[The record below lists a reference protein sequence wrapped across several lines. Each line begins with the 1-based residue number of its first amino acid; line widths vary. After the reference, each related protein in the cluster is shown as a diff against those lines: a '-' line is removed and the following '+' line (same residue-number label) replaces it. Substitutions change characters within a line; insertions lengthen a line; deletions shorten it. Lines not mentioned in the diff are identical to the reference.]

1 MSDQPSVSR
10 APEIDALERL
20 HDIATDP
27 TLTTDGKIDQMLAVG
42 TDRLGTQYGLLTRVE
57 NDQQEIVRAVGGEE
71 IQPGVTVPLSTAYCR
86 HTIESDEPVVVD
98 DAPAEGWDDDPAY
111 ELFGFDCYLGA
122 TIRVSHERYGTVC
135 FADPEA
141 RDSAFT
147 DREQTFAELLTNWI
161 HYLLEQQEYERELE
175 QQQAFTESLINSLP
189 DPLYA
194 FDDDGLVRWNA
205 RLETVTGF
213 GADRLDEMDP
223 ANLIAEHDRERVSRL
238 AGRVREGEQAT
249 VQADLNRADGTT
261 VPYELSG
268 APLRDETGEIAGVVG
283 TGRDVSEQQRHQRR
297 LSGLLDTTQS
307 LMNVRELDDV
317 AEIVVDAAHDLLG
330 FDISVFRFYDGDT
343 GTLEPAAA
351 TGEALETLGAR
362 PVYEVGSGN
371 PGEVFASG
379 EPRIVHGDEIGDD
392 LDPIRSAM
400 YYPVG
405 VRGTM
410 SVCST
415 APDAFDETDEQML
428 ALLATNAAAACNRA
442 KREQEVREARAHTER
457 VLDRVNGL
465 IQNTIEVLVEA
476 TTREELENGVVSELA
491 ATDPYTFAWVG
502 RPDVTSETLLP
513 AAWDGDVARSVADRS
528 FALDADTP
536 VARAYSEEQSQ
547 VLDDTAEEWDDLV
560 GETTGA
566 LISVPLVYRETTYG
580 VLTVFADDI
589 GAFDEREQVV
599 LNALGGAVANGINAV
614 ERGRILDATEIIEL
628 EFSVSD
634 PELLFNR
641 LSGGTGGRLESAS
654 TEYQPDGS
662 VRIYLSATGVD
673 PAQFCQQVGRD
684 DGVESAT
691 CIVEHDDECL
701 VEVVVE
707 ESLLATLADY
717 GAVPKG
723 VVAESGTSRFTV
735 ELPYEAEARD
745 LFELVEDRYP
755 GTELLGYH
763 ERERP
768 VETRQDFRAAISE
781 NLTDRQETALRTAYL
796 GGFFDWPR
804 DVDGNELAE
813 AMDISRPTYH
823 QHLRAAQ
830 AKVLAELFD

>member
-27 TLTTDGKIDQMLAVG
+27 TLTIDGKIDQMLAVG
-42 TDRLGTQYGLLTRVE
+42 ANRLGTTYGLLTRIE
-57 NDQQEIVRAVGGEE
+57 NGQQEIVRAVGDESIE
-71 IQPGVTVPLSTAYCR
+71 PGMTIPLSTAYCR
-86 HTIESDEPVVVD
+86 HTIESDEPMAVD
-98 DAPAEGWDDDPAY
+98 DAPAEGWEDDPAY
-111 ELFGFDCYLGA
+111 EQFGFDCYLGA
-122 TIRVSHERYGTVC
+122 TIRVNHEQYGTVC
-135 FADPEA
+135 FIDPET
-141 RDSAFT
+141 RESPFSE
-147 DREQTFAELLTNWI
+147 REQTFAELLTNWI

-194 FDDDGLVRWNA
+194 FDEEGFVRWNA
-205 RLETVTGF
+205 RLETVTGHDP
-213 GADRLDEMDP
+213 DRLDEMEP
-223 ANLIAEHDRERVSRL
+223 AELVVERDRETFAQLV
-238 AGRVREGEQAT
+238 ARVRDGQQAT
-249 VQADLNRADGTT
+249 VQADLARADGTT

-268 APLRDETGEIAGVVG
+268 APLRDETGDIAGVVG
-283 TGRDVSEQQRHQRR
+283 TGRDVSDQQSHQQR
-297 LSGLLDTTQS
+297 LSSLLETTKE
-307 LMNVRELDDV
+307 LMNVRDMQTA
-317 AEIVVDAAHDLLG
+317 AEIAVNAAHDLLG
-330 FDISVFRFYDGDT
+330 FDISVFRLYDSDA

-351 TGEALETLGAR
+351 TGEALETLGER
-362 PVYEVGSGN
+362 PVYEVGAGH

-379 EPRIVHGDEIGDD
+379 ESRVVHDEEIGDD
-392 LDPIRSAM
+392 LAPIRSAM

-415 APDAFDETDEQML
+415 EPDAFDETDEQML
-428 ALLATNAAAACNRA
+428 ALLATNAAAACDRA

-476 TTREELENGVVSELA
+476 TTREEIERGVVSELA
-491 ATDPYTFAWVG
+491 ATEPYTFAWIG
-502 RPDVTSETLLP
+502 RPDLASETLAP
-513 AAWDGDVARSVADRS
+513 AAWDGDVARSVADQS
-528 FALDADTP
+528 FSLGADTP
-536 VARAYSEEQSQ
+536 VARAYNEEQSQ
-547 VLDDTAEEWDDLV
+547 VLDDSAKEWDDLV
-560 GETTGA
+560 GDTTGA

-589 GAFDEREQVV
+589 GAFDERERVV
-599 LNALGGAVANGINAV
+599 LNALGGAVANAINAV

-628 EFSVSD
+628 EFAVSD

-641 LSGGTGGRLESAS
+641 LAGGTSGRLESAS
-654 TEYQPDGS
+654 TEYQSDGS
-662 VRIYLSATGVD
+662 LRLYLSATGVD
-673 PAQFCQQVGRD
+673 PEQFCEHASQDEGI
-684 DGVESAT
+684 ESVT
-691 CIVEHDDECL
+691 CIVEHDNECL
-701 VEVVVE
+701 VEIVVE
-707 ESLLATLADY
+707 ESLLATLAEY

-723 VVAESGTSRFTV
+723 VVTESGTSRFTV
-735 ELPYEAEARD
+735 ELPYEAEARE

-830 AKVLAELFD
+830 EKVLAELFD

>member
-1 MSDQPSVSR
+1 
-10 APEIDALERL
+10 
-20 HDIATDP
+20 
-27 TLTTDGKIDQMLAVG
+27 
-42 TDRLGTQYGLLTRVE
+42 
-57 NDQQEIVRAVGGEE
+57 
-71 IQPGVTVPLSTAYCR
+71 VPLSTAYCR
-86 HTIESDEPVVVD
+86 HTVESDEPVAVD
-98 DAPAEGWDDDPAY
+98 DAPAEGWEEDPAY
-111 ELFGFDCYLGA
+111 EQFGFDCYLGA
-122 TIRVSHERYGTVC
+122 TIHVNHEQYGTVC
-135 FADPEA
+135 FVDPET
-141 RDSAFT
+141 RESSFSE
-147 DREQTFAELLTNWI
+147 REQTFAELLTNWI
-161 HYLLEQQEYERELE
+161 HYLLEQREYERELE

-194 FDDDGLVRWNA
+194 FDEDGFVRWNA
-205 RLETVTGF
+205 RLETVTGHD
-213 GADRLDEMDP
+213 ADRLDEMSP
-223 ANLIAEHDRERVSRL
+223 RELVVERDRETFAQLVARVWD
-238 AGRVREGEQAT
+238 GQQAT
-249 VQADLNRADGTT
+249 MQADLARADGTT

-283 TGRDVSEQQRHQRR
+283 TGRDVSEQQRHQQR

-307 LMNVRELDDV
+307 LMNVRELADV
-317 AEIVVDAAHDLLG
+317 AEIAVDAAHDLLG
-330 FDISVFRFYDGDT
+330 FDISVFRLYDSDA

-351 TGEALETLGAR
+351 TGEALETLGER
-362 PVYEVGSGN
+362 PVYDVGSGN
-371 PGEVFASG
+371 PGEVFATG
-379 EPRIVHGDEIGDD
+379 ESRVVHDEDIDDD
-392 LDPIRSAM
+392 LAPIRSAM

-415 APDAFDETDEQML
+415 EPDAFDETDEQML

-476 TTREELENGVVSELA
+476 TTREEIESGVVSELA
-491 ATDPYTFAWVG
+491 ATEPYTFAWVG
-502 RPDVTSETLLP
+502 RPDLASETLGP
-513 AAWDGDVARSVADRS
+513 TEWDGDVARSVADQS
-528 FALDADTP
+528 FALDGDNP
-536 VARAYSEEQSQ
+536 VSRAYSEERPQ
-547 VLDDTAEEWDDLV
+547 VLDDSADEWDAVAGDAA
-560 GETTGA
+560 GA
-566 LISVPLVYRETTYG
+566 LLAVPLVYRETIYG
-580 VLTVFADDI
+580 VLTVFADEVD
-589 GAFDEREQVV
+589 AFDERERVV
-599 LNALGGAVANGINAV
+599 LDALGRAVANAINAV
-614 ERGRILDATEIIEL
+614 ERGRILDATRIIEL
-628 EFSVSD
+628 EFAVSD
-634 PELLFNR
+634 PDLLFNR
-641 LSGGTGGRLESAS
+641 LSGGTGGQLESAS

-662 VRIYLSATGVD
+662 VRLYLSATGVD
-673 PAQFCQQVGRD
+673 PAQFCDHASQDEGI
-684 DGVESAT
+684 ESVT

-707 ESLLATLADY
+707 ESLLATLAEY
-717 GAVPKG
+717 GAVPQG
-723 VVAESGTSRFTV
+723 VVTENGTSRFTV
-735 ELPYEAEARD
+735 ELPYEAEARE
-745 LFELVEDRYP
+745 LFELVESRYP

-830 AKVLAELFD
+830 EKVLSELFE

>member
-1 MSDQPSVSR
+1 MSDQPTVSR

-27 TLTTDGKIDQMLAVG
+27 TLTIDGKIDRMLVVG
-42 TDRLGTQYGLLTRVE
+42 TDRLGTTYGLLTRIE
-57 NDQQEIVRAVGGEE
+57 NGQQEIVRAVGDGDIE
-71 IQPGVTVPLSTAYCR
+71 PGLTVPLSAAYCR
-86 HTIESDEPVVVD
+86 HTIESDEPMAVD
-98 DAPAEGWDDDPAY
+98 DAPAEGWEDDPAY
-111 ELFGFDCYLGA
+111 EQFGFDCYLGA
-122 TIRVSHERYGTVC
+122 TIRVNHEQYGTVC
-135 FADPEA
+135 FIDPEA
-141 RDSAFT
+141 RESAFSE
-147 DREQTFAELLTNWI
+147 REQTFAELLTNWI

-194 FDDDGLVRWNA
+194 FDENGFVRWNA
-205 RLETVTGF
+205 RLETVTGH
-213 GADRLDEMDP
+213 DENRLDEMDP
-223 ANLIAEHDRERVSRL
+223 DELVVERDREKFAELV
-238 AGRVREGEQAT
+238 ARVRDGQQAT
-249 VQADLNRADGTT
+249 IRADLAVADGTSR
-261 VPYELSG
+261 PYELSG
-268 APLRDETGEIAGVVG
+268 APLRDETGGIAGVVG
-283 TGRDVSEQQRHQRR
+283 TGRDISEQQSHQQR

-307 LMNVRELDDV
+307 LMNVRELTAV
-317 AEIVVDAAHDLLG
+317 AETAVNAAHDLLG
-330 FDISVFRFYDGDT
+330 FDISVFRLYDSDA

-351 TGEALETLGAR
+351 TGEALETLGDR
-362 PVYEVGSGN
+362 PVYEVGSGH

-379 EPRIVHGDEIGDD
+379 ESRVVHDEAISDD
-392 LDPIRSAM
+392 LEPIRSAM

-415 APDAFDETDEQML
+415 DPDAFDETDEQML
-428 ALLATNAAAACNRA
+428 ALLATNAAAACDRA
-442 KREQEVREARAHTER
+442 KREQAVREARAHTER

-476 TTREELENGVVSELA
+476 TTREEIERGVVDELA
-491 ATDPYTFAWVG
+491 ATEPYTFAWIG
-502 RPDVTSETLLP
+502 RPDLTSETLAP
-513 AAWDGDVARSVADRS
+513 AAWDGDVARSVADQS

-536 VARAYSEEQSQ
+536 VARAYSEGQSQ
-547 VLDDTAEEWDDLV
+547 VLDDSAEEWVDLV
-560 GETTGA
+560 GDTTGA
-566 LISVPLVYRETTYG
+566 LIAVPLVYRETTYG

-589 GAFDEREQVV
+589 NAFDERERVV
-599 LNALGGAVANGINAV
+599 LNALGGAVANAVNAV

-628 EFSVSD
+628 EFAVSD

-641 LSGGTGGRLESAS
+641 LSGGTDGRLESAS
-654 TEYQPDGS
+654 TEYQSDGS
-662 VRIYLSATGVD
+662 VRLYLSATGVD
-673 PAQFCQQVGRD
+673 PEQFCEHARQDEGI
-684 DGVESAT
+684 ESVT

-701 VEVVVE
+701 VEIVVE
-707 ESLLATLADY
+707 ESLLATLAEY
-717 GAVPKG
+717 GAVPKV
-723 VVAESGTSRFTV
+723 VVAENGSTRFTV
-735 ELPYEAEARD
+735 ELPYEAEARE
-745 LFELVEDRYP
+745 LFELVEERYP

-830 AKVLAELFD
+830 EKVLAELFD